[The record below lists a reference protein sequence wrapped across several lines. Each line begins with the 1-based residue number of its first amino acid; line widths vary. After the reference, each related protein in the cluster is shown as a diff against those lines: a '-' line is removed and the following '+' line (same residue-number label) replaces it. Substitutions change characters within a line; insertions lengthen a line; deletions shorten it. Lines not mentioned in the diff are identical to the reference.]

1 MIGKGGTGRDREGG
15 RKMTGEGGKGI
26 PPNGE
31 EGKGTNT
38 VKKIIFKNI

>member
-1 MIGKGGTGRDREGG
+1 MIGKGRGG
-15 RKMTGEGGKGI
+15 GMTGEGGKGI
-26 PPNGE
+26 PPNGG